1 MQIKEDKVGGISVLQ
16 INGRV
21 DVSNA
26 KILKNKVQDLIGHGA
41 VNFLIYMDKV
51 DYIDSSGLGILVACL
66 KAANSAGGTIKI
78 AGLKEYPKQV
88 FQTMRLDR
96 VFQLHDEMGQ
106 ALDTF
111 KGGDTT

>member
-1 MQIKEDKVGGISVLQ
+1 MQINDDKVNGISVLQ

-26 KILKNKVQDLIGHGA
+26 KLLKTKVQDLIDRGA
-41 VNFLIYMDKV
+41 VNFLITMDKV

-66 KAANSAGGTIKI
+66 KAANAAGGTVKI
-78 AGLKEYPKQV
+78 AGLKEYPKQL

-96 VFQLHDEMGQ
+96 VFQLYDEMGQ

-111 KGGDTT
+111 